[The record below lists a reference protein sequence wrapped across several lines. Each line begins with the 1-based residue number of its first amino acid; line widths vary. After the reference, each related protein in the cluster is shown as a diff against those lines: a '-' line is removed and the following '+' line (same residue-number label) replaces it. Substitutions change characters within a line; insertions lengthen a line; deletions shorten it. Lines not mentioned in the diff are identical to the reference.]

1 MPAPLP
7 VITKMSYHASSVRAY
22 EVHVWTLDHGE
33 MDVTL
38 TIPQYHEIHTQLAEH
53 GSATFPT
60 KGSPAA

>member
-7 VITKMSYHASSVRAY
+7 VITKMAYHASNIRAY
-22 EVHVWTLDHGE
+22 EVHVWTRDHGE

-38 TIPQYHEIHTQLAEH
+38 TITQYHAIHTQLAEH

-60 KGSPAA
+60 KSATAA